1 MSLSRTLLV
10 SLLVV
15 LGSCGSGDSAVSG
28 LGSATHVIPS
38 PRVTSTRFLEAIRT
52 DDEAVFRALLTEKA
66 RAALSNEDG
75 FSFDGDN
82 VDSFEIGE
90 ETLTGETAEVA
101 VTIHRSGDAQEA
113 DLLLRRELDLWRIH
127 GMSVAFGD
135 GKFTLDFE
143 AVSEITDAIGEF
155 GEELGR
161 EMTEHFEEAFSDM
174 QTIYEQGGTLE
185 QIAAKRA
192 KFEALQ
198 PISEESFAA
207 SWRVDVEGEGRA
219 AGELIADLLQPTGLE
234 MIAGEHEVAL
244 STAISLSLSEVSRI
258 HAIESIAASA
268 GLYPVWP
275 DLAAAGY
282 GAEDGQPEKLT
293 FAAGERIH
301 PTAMAGPFLIEVSEL
316 EEEAPRP
323 IGELTLVVRALGL
336 DAGALAYQTEM
347 GEVLRVDKVRS
358 ATDEP
363 LTVENLQQWTTPE
376 VQGGYFTFS
385 MGREL
390 TGLLR
395 AVEEISLVEGEVRF
409 ALPTHIEEF
418 ELAGSEKD
426 HELSVGA
433 VTVNEWGKDVR
444 FDVKGTEDSLDGVE
458 LRMSPRKASGD
469 PLGTLFG
476 SANGWG
482 ANLQANVQCP
492 EPPAALDVKLCI
504 EQVLSFPFELRGLP
518 LQRFREQPERLE
530 SLSFDGKTPVQAAL
544 IGAIRRDGDQAE
556 VTLQLTNSSNK
567 DATSVMIEFFY
578 VDGQGA
584 ELSDFPHTLNG
595 EYDFDTQ
602 ATGPLVT
609 AGQAKETTSFA
620 AFLPKE
626 AVSVRFEVKRVEF
639 PDGTEWALD
648 E

>member
-10 SLLVV
+10 SLIVL
-15 LGSCGSGDSAVSG
+15 LGSCGSEDSSDSG
-28 LGSATHVIPS
+28 LGSSTHVIPS

-52 DDEAVFRALLTEKA
+52 DDTGVFRALLTENA
-66 RAALSNEDG
+66 REALSKEEG
-75 FSFDGDN
+75 FSFDGES

-90 ETLTGETAEVA
+90 ETITGETAEVA
-101 VTIHRSGDAQEA
+101 VTIHRDGDAQEA
-113 DLLLRRELDLWRIH
+113 DLLLRKELDLWRIH

-185 QIAAKRA
+185 QIAANRA
-192 KFEALQ
+192 RFEALQ
-198 PISEESFAA
+198 PISEESFTA
-207 SWRVDVEGEGRA
+207 SWQVDVEGDGRT
-219 AGELIADLLQPTGLE
+219 AGTLIADLLESTGLE
-234 MIAGEHEVAL
+234 MISGEHEVAL
-244 STAISLSLSEVSRI
+244 RTATSISLSEVSRV
-258 HAIESIAASA
+258 HATEEIAASA

-275 DLAAAGY
+275 DLTATGY
-282 GAEDGQPEKLT
+282 GAGDGQPEKLT
-293 FAAGERIH
+293 FATGVRPY
-301 PTAMAGPFLIEVSEL
+301 PTALAGPFLIEVSEL
-316 EEEAPRP
+316 DEEAPRP
-323 IGELTLVVRALGL
+323 IGELTIVVRALGL

-347 GEVLRVDKVRS
+347 GEVLRIDKLRS

-363 LTVENLQQWTTPE
+363 LAVENLQQWSTPE
-376 VQGGYFTFS
+376 VQGSYFTFS

-409 ALPTHIEEF
+409 ALPTDVEEF
-418 ELAGSEKD
+418 ELAGSEKER
-426 HELSVGA
+426 ELSVGT
-433 VTVNEWGKDVR
+433 VTVNEWSKDVR
-444 FDVKGTEDSLDGVE
+444 FDVQGTKESLEGVE

-492 EPPAALDVKLCI
+492 EPPAALDVKLCT
-504 EQVLSFPFELRGLP
+504 ERVLSFPFELRSIP
-518 LQRFREQPERLE
+518 LQRFAEQPERLE
-530 SLSFDGKTPVQAAL
+530 ALSFGGKAPVQAAL

-556 VTLQLTNSSNK
+556 VTLKLTNSSNK

-578 VDGQGA
+578 VDGQGS

-595 EYDFDTQ
+595 EYDFDAK

-609 AGQAKETTSFA
+609 AGQTKETTSFA

-626 AVSVRFEVKRVEF
+626 AVSVRFKVKRVEF
-639 PDGTEWALD
+639 PDGTEWAL
-648 E
+648 EE